1 MGEELRLSYRE
12 PLLAHCLPRSSLQ
25 RSTLTGFPRHP
36 DGEKARAWGGLQER
50 GQPVRPFKHTG
61 SALICGAMIM
71 IETEWPEVANRAP
84 APDGSSPVVL
94 YVYVEDVDRT
104 VERAVAAG
112 ARIAMP
118 LTNQFWGDR
127 TAWIVDPSGHVWT
140 LATRIEETTEE
151 ERQARLA
158 RILAAKTSEQ
168 A

>member
-1 MGEELRLSYRE
+1 
-12 PLLAHCLPRSSLQ
+12 
-25 RSTLTGFPRHP
+25 
-36 DGEKARAWGGLQER
+36 
-50 GQPVRPFKHTG
+50 
-61 SALICGAMIM
+61 M
-71 IETEWPEVANRAP
+71 IESEWPEVANRAP

-112 ARIAMP
+112 ARIVMP

-127 TAWIVDPSGHVWT
+127 TAWTVDPSGHVWT

-158 RILAAKTSEQ
+158 RILSAKTSDE